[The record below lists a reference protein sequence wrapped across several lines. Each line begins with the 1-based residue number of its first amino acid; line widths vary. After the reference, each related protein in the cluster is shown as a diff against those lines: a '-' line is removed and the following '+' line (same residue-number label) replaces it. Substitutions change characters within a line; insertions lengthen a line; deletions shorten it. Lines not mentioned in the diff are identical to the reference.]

1 MRFLFLCLISL
12 AFAKPIV
19 SVSIPP
25 QAYFVRQIAG
35 DLLEI
40 QVVIPPNTDEHNF
53 ELKPQTMQALEK
65 SDVYFTIGLELESVL
80 LPKLQQYQNMRI
92 VPTNEGLAS
101 LPNMHGAHHHE
112 HAHKPHEH
120 GTDDPHTWLD
130 PILVQQQARIIADSL
145 GRIYPENVKIFEKNL
160 ADFSAKLAQLDAQ
173 IREQFKGK
181 RFREF
186 IIYHPSWGYFAHRYD
201 LRQIPIE
208 IEGKEPKPRDLQR
221 LMKTIERENFR
232 AIFVQQGFPDSLAKT
247 IAQSCRSCNIEILT
261 LDHLAEDWEQNLL
274 ESARK
279 IAQSL
284 Q

>member
-1 MRFLFLCLISL
+1 MRLLFLFLMSL
-12 AFAKPIV
+12 ACAKPIV

-25 QAYFVRQIAG
+25 QAFFVEQIAG

-40 QVVIPPNTDEHNF
+40 QIIIPPNTDEHNF

-65 SDVYFTIGLELESVL
+65 STIYFTIGLELESL
-80 LPKLQQYQNMRI
+80 LLQKLQQYKNMRI
-92 VPTNEGLAS
+92 VPTNKGLAS
-101 LPNMHGAHHHE
+101 LPNMHSAHE
-112 HAHKPHEH
+112 HAHDHDHEH
-120 GTDDPHTWLD
+120 GENDPHIWLD
-130 PILVQQQARIIADSL
+130 PILVQEQARIIAHAL
-145 GRIYPENVKIFEKNL
+145 GERFAENKDVFIKNL
-160 ADFSAKLAQLDAQ
+160 EIFQAKLTKLDAW
-173 IREQFKGK
+173 IREQFKDK
-181 RFREF
+181 TFRDF
-186 IIYHPSWGYFAHRYD
+186 IVYHPSWGYFAHRYD

-221 LMKTIERENFR
+221 LIKRIERENFR
-232 AIFVQQGFPDSLAKT
+232 AIFVQQGFLDSIAKT
-247 IAQSCRSCNIEILT
+247 IAQSCKGCNIEILT